1 VARLRLLQALEAVVS
16 TGSITRA
23 AAAVGVTQPAMSRMI
38 TELESDV
45 GCKLFNRQ
53 RGRFELT
60 AQGHRFYE
68 EAVTAALAAIREVDH
83 LAQELRS
90 DDKRRIRVIVMP
102 GLPPGI
108 VAGAVASFAP
118 MHPGVKVTVQSSYRT
133 GMEAAIAAGQFDFA
147 LATLPISVPAAR
159 ITPLATLPAVCLVPR
174 DRRFAVHPI
183 IRPEHLRDVSFVSQA
198 RDALV
203 RRHVDQLFERM
214 GIKRRLDYEV
224 QDREVLLEMVAA
236 GNGVA
241 ITHPLFHRPFPDN
254 VAMRAFEPAIPIE
267 YAMLR
272 SRSLLRE
279 GWMQAFGRLLESHAR
294 DAILGAGRQD
304 RVRQSDRVSERSLGD
319 GGDVYVGRGVA

>member
-1 VARLRLLQALEAVVS
+1 VIRLRLLQALEAVVS

-23 AAAVGVTQPAMSRMI
+23 ASVVGVTQPAMSRMI
-38 TELESDV
+38 AELESDV

-68 EAVTAALAAIREVDH
+68 EAVTALAAIREVDH
-83 LAQELRS
+83 LARELRS

-108 VAGAVASFAP
+108 VAGAIASFAP
-118 MHPGVKVTVQSSYRT
+118 LHPGVKVTVHSSYRT
-133 GMEAAIAAGQFDFA
+133 AMESAIAAGQFDFA

-174 DRRFAVHPI
+174 DQRFAAHPI

-203 RRHVDQLFERM
+203 RRHVDRLFERL
-214 GIKRRLDYEV
+214 GIKRRMDYEV
-224 QDREVLLEMVAA
+224 QDREVMFEMIAA

-241 ITHPLFHRPFPDN
+241 ITHPLFHHPFPDN

-294 DAILGAGRQD
+294 AAILGAGTQSRARQA
-304 RVRQSDRVSERSLGD
+304 ERSFERPVD
-319 GGDVYVGRGVA
+319 GGLYAGPGLA

>member
-1 VARLRLLQALEAVVS
+1 MIRLRLLQALEAVVS

-23 AAAVGVTQPAMSRMI
+23 AAVVGVTQPAMSRMI
-38 TELESDV
+38 AELESDV

-68 EAVTAALAAIREVDH
+68 EAVTALAAIREVDH
-83 LAQELRS
+83 LARELRS
-90 DDKRRIRVIVMP
+90 DDQRRIRVIVMP

-108 VAGAVASFAP
+108 VADAIASFAP
-118 MHPGVKVTVQSSYRT
+118 LHPGVKVTVHSSYRT
-133 GMEAAIAAGQFDFA
+133 AMESAIAAGQFDFA

-174 DRRFAVHPI
+174 DQRFAAHPI

-203 RRHVDQLFERM
+203 RRHVDLLFEHL
-214 GIKRRLDYEV
+214 GIKRRMDYEV
-224 QDREVLLEMVAA
+224 QDREVMFEIVAA

-241 ITHPLFHRPFPDN
+241 ITHPLFHRQLPDN

-294 DAILGAGRQD
+294 AAILGAGTQSRARQA
-304 RVRQSDRVSERSLGD
+304 ERSFERPVD
-319 GGDVYVGRGVA
+319 GGLYAEPGLA